1 VTRSLVRG
9 PDSLVRGLVLYI
21 DMRIQAHPRGP
32 KRLQC
37 GLHIASVA
45 RHGQHGTRRG
55 WITYIKFEYYY
66 TYLNRDTGGVVGTDR
81 SNQQASLSAMS
92 EPRFYSLDLAGI
104 PDEEWNADCDRSRA
118 WPKHCRSTSDKA
130 GFPTNTLSSTAEIE
144 EWPHW
149 ERKVGFAL
157 YVSLNVIPVSLLPLL
172 LAWLLLPGS
181 LSNTA
186 GCMLLAALG
195 YILALLAG

>member
-1 VTRSLVRG
+1 
-9 PDSLVRGLVLYI
+9 
-21 DMRIQAHPRGP
+21 
-32 KRLQC
+32 
-37 GLHIASVA
+37 
-45 RHGQHGTRRG
+45 
-55 WITYIKFEYYY
+55 
-66 TYLNRDTGGVVGTDR
+66 
-81 SNQQASLSAMS
+81 MS

-195 YILALLAG
+195 YILALLAGNHAAGQSSAIIVMLQLTLCACLSVDFGQTFWSLQVRLVYESSLLYKRRSRHRYYDGKPIWLL